1 MKNNK
6 NLDYLKLKNMIKDK
20 EFYEKIYCEFFGISE
35 FNPKGTTHNES
46 VIRFAQFVSIV
57 DWAEKIN
64 KSIKW
69 E

>member
-1 MKNNK
+1 MCE
-6 NLDYLKLKNMIKDK
+6 LERAVKDTSY
-20 EFYEKIYCEFFGISE
+20 YEKLYTEFFGIDE
-35 FNPKGTTHNES
+35 FNPKGTTQNES